1 MTSAH
6 TDDHSAST
14 TFFAPAGRAT
24 EATLRETIE
33 FVVKNPILDTLLKS
47 VGGLLAILN
56 EQRQIVGIN
65 DGFTRLLGIS
75 NAEAVFG
82 LRPGEAVHCIHAWD
96 QPGGCGTSRHC
107 ATCGAVVAV
116 TSCLGRNE
124 PIERTCALVVR
135 EGGTD
140 KNLYFAVRAY
150 PVMLEGHQF
159 VMVFLRDISIDQ
171 RRAMLERVFFNDI
184 SGTVAGLLGRSKL
197 MITAP
202 PARSQELAAHIFDTL
217 VKLTQEIRVQKKLI
231 QEEDQN
237 VYPLLRTVGV
247 ERVVWELKEAFKDSP
262 LAKGKRLTFPEP
274 VPDLQLKT
282 DLCLLLRVIGGM
294 VTNALEAS
302 SEGDEV
308 RVAVDETPGRLEFSV
323 WSRPAISDD
332 IARRVFQQ
340 NFSTKDGAGRGMGT
354 YCMKML
360 GEQSLGGRVDF
371 TTSPESGTTFR
382 MVLTT

>member
-217 VKLTQEIRVQKKLI
+217 V
-231 QEEDQN
+231 
-237 VYPLLRTVGV
+237 
-247 ERVVWELKEAFKDSP
+247 
-262 LAKGKRLTFPEP
+262 
-274 VPDLQLKT
+274 
-282 DLCLLLRVIGGM
+282 
-294 VTNALEAS
+294 
-302 SEGDEV
+302 
-308 RVAVDETPGRLEFSV
+308 
-323 WSRPAISDD
+323 
-332 IARRVFQQ
+332 
-340 NFSTKDGAGRGMGT
+340 
-354 YCMKML
+354 
-360 GEQSLGGRVDF
+360 
-371 TTSPESGTTFR
+371 
-382 MVLTT
+382 